1 MRKQVN
7 ERKNLTFISRTDA
20 VKMLQ
25 SAAGTPPSTTHLTVT
40 SDLTTPT
47 LSAASFNPTTATES
61 AGKLD
66 GFNAFCGFTPT
77 SRRLFKPPLA
87 FPASASVSQVGG
99 SNRGPVAVVGP
110 DRSLS
115 LPVSSLLLNGS
126 GSSDDSGIV
135 SYRWEAVR

>member
-20 VKMLQ
+20 VKLLQ

-40 SDLTTPT
+40 SDLTPT
-47 LSAASFNPTTATES
+47 LSAASFNATTATES
-61 AGKLD
+61 AGKLN

-77 SRRLFKPPLA
+77 SRRLFKPPLT
-87 FPASASVSQVGG
+87 FPASALVSQVGG

-115 LPVSSLLLNGS
+115 LPVSRLLLNGS